1 MRARLHRYPRWRNIA
16 EPLLDGF
23 RCGSEAAS
31 VNYVSVLVERAVMAP
46 DISKVD
52 TDRHLDPGP
61 SAWNFRNEVLR
72 RVFHGNSL
80 SPFRKAC
87 SSHFPLFLSLERC
100 IVDLLSRMS
109 LLAAKLTQVTH
120 ESN

>member
-31 VNYVSVLVERAVMAP
+31 VNYVSVLGERAVMAP

-87 SSHFPLFLSLERC
+87 SSHFSRLILDRSSPQARVTGNHLFPFLPC
-100 IVDLLSRMS
+100 
-109 LLAAKLTQVTH
+109 
-120 ESN
+120 